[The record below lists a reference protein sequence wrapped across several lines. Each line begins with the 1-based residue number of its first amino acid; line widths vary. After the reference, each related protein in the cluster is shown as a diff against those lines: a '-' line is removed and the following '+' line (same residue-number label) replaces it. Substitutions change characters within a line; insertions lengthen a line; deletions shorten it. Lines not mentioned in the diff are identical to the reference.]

1 MRNLCGVVNMI
12 PTEKQNLYIF
22 VTFKSFIILSSWLA
36 SCVSQHLKL
45 KLNAS
50 LVVPFALPKATAT
63 AIIHIFLPLARR
75 LTGLTPNVC
84 CVMSSMSR

>member
-1 MRNLCGVVNMI
+1 MSFMI
-12 PTEKQNLYIF
+12 PTEKQNLCIF
-22 VTFKSFIILSSWLA
+22 VSFKSFILLSSWLA
-36 SCVSQHLKL
+36 SCMSQHLKL

-50 LVVPFALPKATAT
+50 LVVPFAPPKAT
-63 AIIHIFLPLARR
+63 AIIHIFLSLARR